1 MSASPDP
8 IIECQCCGVTL
19 VEIKCPYSIRDEK
32 SFSGNFKQ
40 LKETDNGIS
49 LKINNAHYHQVQG
62 QLGVTNNNAQS
73 WYFVFTHHGY
83 YIEKVAFD
91 KNFFEMLTNLKIF
104 WFHHLSKELVF
115 SKTDSNPS
123 FSHSIF
129 LSLESSCDR
138 KHDPLVLLKVIELET
153 RHQKKIKLR
162 QPKFLCKE
170 CHKEVPY
177 NPKVFQDSSINCD
190 VCDMWFHFR
199 CVNTSYK
206 QKIPD
211 GNDSWI
217 YGGFQLTPI
226 SCLLNGKVY
235 SDLFI

>member
-1 MSASPDP
+1 MSASPDL

-32 SFSGNFKQ
+32 SSSGNFKQ

-49 LKINNAHYHQVQG
+49 LKTNNAHYQQVQG

-91 KNFFEMLTNLKIF
+91 KKFFEMLTNFKIF

-115 SKTDSNPS
+115 SKIDSNSS

-129 LSLESSCDR
+129 LSLENSCDR
-138 KHDPLVLLKVIELET
+138 KHDPLVLSKVIELET
-153 RHQKKIKLR
+153 RHQKK
-162 QPKFLCKE
+162 
-170 CHKEVPY
+170 
-177 NPKVFQDSSINCD
+177 N
-190 VCDMWFHFR
+190 
-199 CVNTSYK
+199 
-206 QKIPD
+206 
-211 GNDSWI
+211 
-217 YGGFQLTPI
+217 
-226 SCLLNGKVY
+226 
-235 SDLFI
+235 